1 MVTPHPKRDQMI
13 AAAALRLRRH
23 MHAFDPTMQAAAA
36 MSEAKADGRFKEEL
50 EELLRQIITD
60 YNPLP
65 SIANAQTEL
74 EAQGR
79 W

>member
-1 MVTPHPKRDQMI
+1 MVNHPKRDLML

-50 EELLRQIITD
+50 EELLRQVVTD
-60 YNPLP
+60 YNPAGD
-65 SIANAQTEL
+65 IARAVAQL
-74 EAQGR
+74 EAQAL
-79 W
+79 